1 MLAVHIK
8 GIRSKVFGSSH
19 EVVGKPRGHVGE
31 DPAEQTDGPPL
42 DSPRKV
48 APLGRR
54 SERRPRSPRS
64 TRATAPRAAV
74 HDGRPRSLRVRPR
87 AADWRT
93 QEQRLARPN
102 AHLHSACFTLYI
114 HKATI
119 TGVFFAVFLSTAAV
133 WCVPFGLDCSVP
145 SVPSCL
151 LQVSPNSNNNT
162 CCQGPQGS
170 VEVLCF
176 PWLRL
181 SARTTCACAQS
192 RTEQFWSIIIYIR
205 ESNSVTLSAIP

>member
-1 MLAVHIK
+1 MCSKKLFKNRGRWLLAVHIK

-42 DSPRKV
+42 DSPRNV

-93 QEQRLARPN
+93 QEQRLAKPN

-133 WCVPFGLDCSVP
+133 WCVPFGLHVDCSVP

-151 LQVSPNSNNNT
+151 LQVSPNSNK
-162 CCQGPQGS
+162 
-170 VEVLCF
+170 
-176 PWLRL
+176 
-181 SARTTCACAQS
+181 
-192 RTEQFWSIIIYIR
+192 
-205 ESNSVTLSAIP
+205 NSYLHS

>member
-1 MLAVHIK
+1 MLYPFQASLGAK
-8 GIRSKVFGSSH
+8 QRAMKCST
-19 EVVGKPRGHVGE
+19 
-31 DPAEQTDGPPL
+31 A
-42 DSPRKV
+42 DSLNFCAG
-48 APLGRR
+48 APLVV
-54 SERRPRSPRS
+54 PNHPPY
-64 TRATAPRAAV
+64 ATAPRAAV

-133 WCVPFGLDCSVP
+133 WCVPFGLYCSVP

-151 LQVSPNSNNNT
+151 LQVSPNSNNN
-162 CCQGPQGS
+162 S
-170 VEVLCF
+170 YL
-176 PWLRL
+176 
-181 SARTTCACAQS
+181 
-192 RTEQFWSIIIYIR
+192 
-205 ESNSVTLSAIP
+205 NS

>member
-1 MLAVHIK
+1 MQQKVFKNLRGWLLAVHIIGIK
-8 GIRSKVFGSSH
+8 GRVFGSSH

-31 DPAEQTDGPPL
+31 DPAEQTDWPPL

-133 WCVPFGLDCSVP
+133 WCVPFGLHVDCSVP
-145 SVPSCL
+145 SVPSCV
-151 LQVSPNSNNNT
+151 LQVSQTPRV
-162 CCQGPQGS
+162 CRK
-170 VEVLCF
+170 VLLCLAF
-176 PWLRL
+176 AP
-181 SARTTCACAQS
+181 
-192 RTEQFWSIIIYIR
+192 Y
-205 ESNSVTLSAIP
+205 